1 MSRLYIG
8 LRTAA
13 ACLLI
18 LASLANIGVN
28 AAAAQNQYTRQ
39 EVAQHDSIETGAWV
53 GYEGKVY
60 DITDFIPKH
69 PGGESGLWELAGTV
83 DEFTARFDA
92 HHHGRGV
99 PKMMLG
105 RFEIGDLAD

>member
-1 MSRLYIG
+1 MARLSIG
-8 LRTAA
+8 LSIAA

-18 LASLANIGVN
+18 LAFLAN
-28 AAAAQNQYTRQ
+28 AAEVQKQYTRQ
-39 EVAQHDSIETGAWV
+39 QVARHDSIETGAWV

-60 DITDFIPKH
+60 DITNFIPRH

-83 DEFTARFDA
+83 EEFAARFDA

-105 RFEIGDLAD
+105 RYEIGDLAE